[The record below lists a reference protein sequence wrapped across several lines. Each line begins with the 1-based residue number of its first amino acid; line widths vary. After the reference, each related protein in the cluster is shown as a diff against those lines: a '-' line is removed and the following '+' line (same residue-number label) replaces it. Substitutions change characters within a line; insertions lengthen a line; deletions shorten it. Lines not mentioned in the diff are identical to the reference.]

1 MGSKCGTMARMQLLV
16 SAETAP
22 RSPYSHL
29 SHLAD
34 RDETGTSLHLEIVLP
49 LPIKYSLSLHGA
61 ALQLANSCPVLDEQ
75 IGFFLNPFLLKRH
88 AAQDNEFHGQIC
100 PFDMAEVTHSLS
112 RAADSERHSD
122 GLVEIYSLAEKHWII
137 DDRWGFCE
145 IDLLK
150 HRWRSWVLPNPS
162 LDPIQLAEAAVLWPM
177 AQLLRTRGVEIVP
190 ALSIERAGWGAL
202 VIAPYPIPGE
212 ISRIIR
218 AGYRVIGQRWTA
230 LVRQNGRI
238 VLRRIPGL
246 VQSPASSG
254 RSIGRR
260 PVWTDLTS
268 DNPWASADLAWCD
281 AVLTIAPG
289 RRSKT
294 IGRVIPAAECQTA
307 LRRAWPIPDLPISR
321 PRLLHP
327 AAVLARECHCLNL
340 QLSRHEDEFL
350 DLIEFT
356 RRRTGARV
364 QVSINNALR
373 RHIVPTRMAG

>member
-1 MGSKCGTMARMQLLV
+1 L
-16 SAETAP
+16 P
-22 RSPYSHL
+22 IW
-29 SHLAD
+29 
-34 RDETGTSLHLEIVLP
+34 TGPVRPHLETVLQ
-49 LPIKYSLSLHGA
+49 LPIKYSLSLYGA
-61 ALQLANSCPVLDEQ
+61 AIQLANSCPALDEQ
-75 IGFFLNPFLLKRH
+75 IGFFLNPFLLKRQT
-88 AAQDNEFHGQIC
+88 AQSNEFHGQIC

-112 RAADSERHSD
+112 RAGASERHSD
-122 GLVEIYSLAEKHWII
+122 DLVEIYSLAEKHWIL
-137 DDRWGFCE
+137 DDRWGVCE

-177 AQLLRTRGVEIVP
+177 AQLLRSRGVEIVP

-230 LVRQNGRI
+230 LIPQNGRI

-260 PVWTDLTS
+260 PIWTDLTS

-294 IGRVIPAAECQTA
+294 LGRVIPAAECQTA

-321 PRLLHP
+321 PRLQHP
-327 AAVLARECHCLNL
+327 AALLARDCHCLNL

-356 RRRTGARV
+356 RRRTAARV